1 MSRGLNAFTWPK
13 GLEEIKH
20 YRDPELER
28 AQKTGQRTL
37 KCVLPSALSAVTQT
51 GSVGIALRGLAL
63 SVDMADRGAA
73 RQSPLNGTASPL
85 VVFPSSDLGSGIW
98 AVEMPAVVLERNYA
112 KATASVKRS
121 DLRMVRS
128 MSADKLGAQ
137 ECYVCCSIT
146 TDLVFGR
153 CFSGAWPLPKIC
165 KGVLKSRVCRLPVVF
180 VGSGKTW
187 RETAGLPVRG
197 TSHVE
202 TGSGGIHLQLT
213 FIT

>member
-1 MSRGLNAFTWPK
+1 MSRGLNAFVSVSRDDGNAQRQSPQTRPK

-28 AQKTGQRTL
+28 AQDTGQRTL

-112 KATASVKRS
+112 KGPSRLSLHQINQKAK
-121 DLRMVRS
+121 
-128 MSADKLGAQ
+128 
-137 ECYVCCSIT
+137 
-146 TDLVFGR
+146 
-153 CFSGAWPLPKIC
+153 
-165 KGVLKSRVCRLPVVF
+165 KG
-180 VGSGKTW
+180 
-187 RETAGLPVRG
+187 
-197 TSHVE
+197 
-202 TGSGGIHLQLT
+202 Q
-213 FIT
+213 

>member
-1 MSRGLNAFTWPK
+1 MSRGLNTFVSVSRDDGNAQRQSPQTWPK

-51 GSVGIALRGLAL
+51 SSVGIALRGLAL

-112 KATASVKRS
+112 KA
-121 DLRMVRS
+121 
-128 MSADKLGAQ
+128 
-137 ECYVCCSIT
+137 
-146 TDLVFGR
+146 DLVSGR
-153 CFSGAWPLPKIC
+153 CFSGTWPLSKIC
-165 KGVLKSRVCRLPVVF
+165 KGVLKSRACRLPVVF
-180 VGSGKTW
+180 VGSGRTW
-187 RETAGLPVRG
+187 RETAGSPVRG
-197 TSHVE
+197 TGHVE